1 MKSYE
6 LVKKETEKRLEGVKR
21 QLRAFES
28 IKYKSKKDGTP
39 FVTLNMNF
47 ENAKV
52 VVDCFGVLQLYITGT
67 GVFYL
72 GYAKTGEEVTLET
85 IKGLIA
91 QEIEGLKKRIDNTE
105 KQLKQL
111 PKVYDA
117 VLGKFKKIAEEYDS
131 FLHMLDLED
140 LLAAKF
146 YDYSDGREAKAK
158 KENSQKQILEKIKQA
173 IKDKMGARERDILE
187 NFAKVEE
194 VDYNPGIGTLYKVF
208 SKDGDFMEVRF
219 PKWFSK
225 TADIVG

>member
-52 VVDCFGVLQLYITGT
+52 VVDCYGMLQLYITGT

-85 IKGLIA
+85 IKGLIS
-91 QEIEGLKKRIDNTE
+91 QEIERLKITIDTTE

-158 KENSQKQILEKIKQA
+158 EENSQKQILEKIKQA
-173 IKDKMGARERDILE
+173 IKDKMGAREKDILE
-187 NFAKVEE
+187 NFAKVEL

-208 SKDGDFMEVRF
+208 SKDGDFMKVRF
-219 PKWFSK
+219 PKLFGK